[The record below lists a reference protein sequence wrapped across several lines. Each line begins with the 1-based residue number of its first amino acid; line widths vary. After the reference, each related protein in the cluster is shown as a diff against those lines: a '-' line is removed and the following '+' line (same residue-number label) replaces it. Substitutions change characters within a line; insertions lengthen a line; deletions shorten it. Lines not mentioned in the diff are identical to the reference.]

1 MLTGYDQLYFLVV
14 LLQFY
19 LIYPAFLW
27 LIRRTERHHWWLLG
41 ASLGLEA
48 VLFWLVHEQYVPAW
62 MLTKGATR
70 ELWNY
75 ELFVIAGGVMAWHYQ
90 EVHAWLVRYW
100 RPLLVATAAA
110 IALSEGWFLLALHGV
125 PGFRT
130 GDPSDPFQPVEIPLY
145 LGLITVIYLLGVL
158 IGDERR
164 RCWLRSVVTA
174 GADYSYGIYLSQVL
188 FLTALTWL
196 GWGSLSHH
204 APWAVVTLGGIVIVF
219 VGSGLLT
226 ALLARLPGARA
237 TAGIPR
243 RPWRRSRPAVPS
255 RPPVPS
261 RPALPS
267 RPAVPPRPAVP
278 SRSPVP
284 SRPALPSRPAVPP
297 RPAVPSRPPVS
308 SRPAVPPR
316 PAARPAP
323 PHGSPP
329 GAEP

>member
-1 MLTGYDQLYFLVV
+1 M

-27 LIRRTERHHWWLLG
+27 LIRRTERRHWRLLG
-41 ASLGLEA
+41 ASLGLEV

-90 EVHAWLVRYW
+90 EVHAWLVRCW
-100 RPLLVATAAA
+100 RPLLVPTAAA
-110 IALSEGWFLLALHGV
+110 IALSEGWFLLAARGV
-125 PGFRT
+125 PGFRA
-130 GDPSDPFQPVEIPLY
+130 GDPSDPFQPVQIPLY

-164 RCWLRSVVTA
+164 PRWLRSVVTA

-204 APWAVVTLGGIVIVF
+204 APWVVVTLGGIVIVF
-219 VGSGLLT
+219 AGSGLLT

-243 RPWRRSRPAVPS
+243 RPWRRSRLAVPS
-255 RPPVPS
+255 
-261 RPALPS
+261 
-267 RPAVPPRPAVP
+267 
-278 SRSPVP
+278 
-284 SRPALPSRPAVPP
+284 
-297 RPAVPSRPPVS
+297 
-308 SRPAVPPR
+308 R
-316 PAARPAP
+316 PAARPARP
-323 PHGSPP
+323 PVPPGRPSRRDARPARPRGRPP
-329 GAEP
+329 GAGPEVRPSAGSGA